1 MSCIRSARHTGIG
14 MFALVD
20 CNNFYV
26 SCERVFQPGL
36 NGKPVV
42 VLSNNDGCVV
52 ARSNEVK
59 ALGLPMGAPAFQWKR
74 FLARHKV
81 HVFSSNY
88 AMYADMSDRVMS
100 VLACMSP
107 ETEVYSHDEAFLCFS
122 GKWQLDLDD
131 LARRIRT
138 EVMRQTG
145 IPVSI
150 GLARTKTLA
159 KAANKLA
166 KTVPEYAGVLDLD
179 RCQDK
184 DRLLASLSTKDIW
197 GIGPRYAKQLQKAGI
212 QTAWDLKEADQLWIK
227 KKLSITGLQT
237 VLELGGVPCLKF
249 QTQPQPAKSLVRSRS
264 FGRSVTELD
273 ELREAV
279 SHHVHS
285 AARRLRA
292 HAQVAGCL
300 HVFLHTNRFKPEEPQ
315 YSPCVSTCLDQPAND
330 TRTLLAAALGLLEQV
345 YAKGF
350 AFQKGGVMLTA
361 LQPAGFRQ
369 LKFWDVAGSQVRKP
383 DKPLML
389 AMDRINSRFGK
400 DTLRYACSG
409 LEKNWEMRR
418 GRLSP
423 GFTTKWPDIPMV
435 KV

>member
-1 MSCIRSARHTGIG
+1 

-36 NGKPVV
+36 IGKPVV

-59 ALGLPMGAPAFQWKR
+59 ALGLPMGAPAFQWKG
-74 FLARHKV
+74 FLVRHKV

-88 AMYADMSDRVMS
+88 ALYADMSDRVMS

-107 ETEVYSHDEAFLCFS
+107 ETEVYSHDEAFLYFS
-122 GKWQLDLDD
+122 GKWRLDLDD
-131 LARRIRT
+131 FARRIRT
-138 EVMRQTG
+138 EVKRQTG

-166 KTVPEYAGVLDLD
+166 KTVPEYAGVLDLN
-179 RCQDK
+179 RYKDK
-184 DRLLASLSTKDIW
+184 DRLLASLPIKDIW
-197 GIGPRYAKQLQKAGI
+197 GIGPRHAKRLQEAGI
-212 QTAWDLKEADQLWIK
+212 HTARDLKEADQLWIK

-237 VLELGGVPCLKF
+237 VLELDGIPCLQP
-249 QTQPQPAKSLVRSRS
+249 QTQPRPAKSLVRSRS
-264 FGRSVTELD
+264 FGRAVTELD

-292 HAQVAGCL
+292 HGQVAGCL

-330 TRTLLAAALGLLEQV
+330 TRTLLAAALRLLEQA

-361 LQPAGFRQ
+361 LQPAGLRQ
-369 LKFWDVAGSQVRKP
+369 LRFWDVAGWQDRKS
-383 DKPLML
+383 DKPLMQ
-389 AMDRINSRFGK
+389 AMDRINSRYGR

-423 GFTTKWPDIPMV
+423 EFTTKWLDIPVV

>member
-1 MSCIRSARHTGIG
+1 

-59 ALGLPMGAPAFQWKR
+59 ALGLPMGAPAFQWKG

-88 AMYADMSDRVMS
+88 ALYADMSDRVMN

-107 ETEVYSHDEAFLCFS
+107 ETEVYSHDEAFLYFS
-122 GKWQLDLDD
+122 GKWRLDLDD
-131 LARRIRT
+131 FARRIRT
-138 EVMRQTG
+138 EVKRQTG

-166 KTVPEYAGVLDLD
+166 KTVPEHAGVLDLD
-179 RCQDK
+179 RYEDK
-184 DRLLASLSTKDIW
+184 DRLLASLPVKDIW
-197 GIGPRYAKQLQKAGI
+197 GIGPRHAKRLQEAGI
-212 QTAWDLKEADQLWIK
+212 HTAKDLKEADQLWIK
-227 KKLSITGLQT
+227 KKLSITGLHT
-237 VLELGGVPCLKF
+237 VLELGGRPCLQL
-249 QTQPQPAKSLVRSRS
+249 QTQPQPAKSLIRSRS
-264 FGRSVTELD
+264 FGRAVTELD
-273 ELREAV
+273 ELREAI

-292 HAQVAGCL
+292 NGQVAGCL
-300 HVFLHTNRFKPEEPQ
+300 HVFLHTNRFKLEEPQ

-330 TRTLLAAALGLLEQV
+330 TRTLLTAALRLLEQM

-361 LQPAGFRQ
+361 LQPAGLRQ
-369 LKFWDVAGSQVRKP
+369 LRFWDVTGSQGRKS
-383 DKPLML
+383 DKPLMQT
-389 AMDRINSRFGK
+389 MDRINSRYGK
-400 DTLRYACSG
+400 NTLCYACSG
-409 LEKNWEMRR
+409 LKKNWEMQR

-423 GFTTKWPDIPMV
+423 EFTTKWSDIPVV